1 MLASVLG
8 TFVSLQSASPLSTPG
23 RVVLVLAA
31 FLPLLRKYQGQLP
44 HGQSWAMDD
53 AGRSS
58 PSSQHAHAQRPGAWE
73 EAKSRSIMGTQVAC
87 TSTSHKGLEDGI
99 GV

>member
-58 PSSQHAHAQRPGAWE
+58 PSSQHAQRPGAWE
-73 EAKSRSIMGTQVAC
+73 AKSRSMRHA
-87 TSTSHKGLEDGI
+87 S
-99 GV
+99 GVY